1 MHKDHKDEL
10 WRFLQAN
17 PGWHTSKELAVII
30 GVSDRSIKRYAKDL
44 ADIAAISVSKK
55 GYRISQSKIASS
67 KTHQDIESNYSN
79 IKRVILNNFTQSP
92 TQNVYDLAEKYFLST
107 STIINL
113 LLEIK
118 EYAAQFALSLHR
130 HGDEWT
136 LTGSEINK
144 RRIISDLLYRESTQS
159 LIDAELIQ
167 KSFSDV
173 NVPAIKNIIQ
183 HEALVNDVYLNQF
196 DFNNVLLHVVIAVHR
211 VKNGFQ
217 TKKETSE
224 DSSSSLHI
232 NNIITNNTFGH
243 NLISEVESTEKIE
256 FSLAENKS
264 LMLVIHFSITRDNHN
279 FTESTDAN
287 VVELVNNL
295 INYVNSIFNIDL
307 RVLNFQEQFTIHI
320 QRLIERSSQGFVE
333 RNPMT
338 STIRKSSP
346 MIYECAVLI
355 ANQLEERTHLK
366 IADDEIAY
374 IAMHIG
380 NAVSEYIK
388 DLHKLFVVVLIP
400 EYQNSDNE
408 LVSRLE
414 RLFNQDVVVGRIVHS
429 TEDLQSDKLSRKI
442 DFVIQVNSIETIAEF
457 RHTNISQFLTQS
469 DYQRVNT
476 MIQTIKREKEST
488 NFIENLRRFFPE
500 ENFKILRG
508 INNRDAV
515 LRSVTDH
522 LYKRGVVTENF
533 YEQLLKRE
541 SMSSTAFGHIAIPH
555 SLRMTAKK
563 TEGFVIVAPR
573 GIHWDNNTTLVNLV
587 FLLAIQKNNN
597 SAYRNIFDDI
607 SQIMIEPKN
616 IAMLVQAKN
625 YRDFVK
631 ILTSLQ

>member
-1 MHKDHKDEL
+1 
-10 WRFLQAN
+10 
-17 PGWHTSKELAVII
+17 
-30 GVSDRSIKRYAKDL
+30 
-44 ADIAAISVSKK
+44 
-55 GYRISQSKIASS
+55 
-67 KTHQDIESNYSN
+67 
-79 IKRVILNNFTQSP
+79 
-92 TQNVYDLAEKYFLST
+92 
-107 STIINL
+107 
-113 LLEIK
+113 
-118 EYAAQFALSLHR
+118 
-130 HGDEWT
+130 
-136 LTGSEINK
+136 
-144 RRIISDLLYRESTQS
+144 
-159 LIDAELIQ
+159 
-167 KSFSDV
+167 
-173 NVPAIKNIIQ
+173 
-183 HEALVNDVYLNQF
+183 
-196 DFNNVLLHVVIAVHR
+196 
-211 VKNGFQ
+211 
-217 TKKETSE
+217 
-224 DSSSSLHI
+224 
-232 NNIITNNTFGH
+232 
-243 NLISEVESTEKIE
+243 
-256 FSLAENKS
+256 
-264 LMLVIHFSITRDNHN
+264 MLVIHFSITRDNHN

-429 TEDLQSDKLSRKI
+429 TEDLQSDKLPRKI